1 MGGTITPWPI
11 LTASAAGILPLA
23 QSLAEA
29 LAVGLLVG
37 LEHGWRER
45 DVPDGGRVAGLRT
58 LALIALLGGVLG
70 LQPEPELAL
79 GIGLASVALLF
90 AVSYRSASIAA
101 RSLSI
106 TTAVAALVTFALG
119 AMAAR
124 GEAVL
129 AIAAAVVMA
138 LLLDLKPVLHRWLQL
153 IQPAELNAVLQI
165 GVLSA
170 VILPLLPDSGFGPKG
185 SINPFQLWL
194 AVVLIA
200 TLSLAGH
207 VAIRMRGE
215 RQGLLWVG
223 LLGGL
228 ASSTAATLALARSVR
243 AAPELSRAA
252 SAAILAACGVMFMR
266 MAVVIFA
273 LQPSLAPRL
282 AGLLVLL
289 GVVSFVA
296 TACLWPR
303 PSTAAPERAPAPGK
317 VFDLPTAIGF
327 AAALAAVGVLSR
339 VAQDVFGVAGLYG
352 VAFLSGLADV
362 DAGVIS
368 SVQLFAQGQVGMTVV
383 SVAILLAVLANLL
396 VKAGMAFTLG
406 GRQLGRAVAASY
418 LVVAAIGAAAVAIA
432 WII

>member
-1 MGGTITPWPI
+1 M
-11 LTASAAGILPLA
+11 
-23 QSLAEA
+23 
-29 LAVGLLVG
+29 GLLVG
-37 LEHGWRER
+37 LERGWRER
-45 DVPDGGRVAGLRT
+45 DVPEGGRVAGLRT
-58 LALIALLGGVLG
+58 FALIALLGGVLG
-70 LQPEPELAL
+70 LQPAPELAL
-79 GIGLASVALLF
+79 AVGLATVALLF
-90 AVSYRSASIAA
+90 AVSYRSASMAA

-129 AIAAAVVMA
+129 AVAVAVVVA

-170 VILPLLPDSGFGPKG
+170 VILPLLPDSGFGPYA

-200 TLSLAGH
+200 ALSLAGH

-243 AAPELSRAA
+243 AAPGLSRPA
-252 SAAILAACGVMFMR
+252 SAAILAACGVMFLR

-273 LQPSLAPRL
+273 LQPALAPRL

-289 GVVSFVA
+289 GVAAFVA

-303 PSTAAPERAPAPGK
+303 RSTAAPESPPAKGK
-317 VFDLPTAIGF
+317 VFDLTTAIGF

-339 VAQDVFGVAGLYG
+339 LAQEVFGVAGLYG

-362 DAGVIS
+362 DAVVIS
-368 SVQLFAQGQVGMTVV
+368 SVQMFAQGQVGTPVV

-396 VKAGMAFTLG
+396 VKAGMAFAIG
-406 GRQLGRAVAASY
+406 GRQLGSAVAVSY
-418 LVVAAIGAAAVAIA
+418 LLVAAAGAAAVAIA
-432 WII
+432 SIL